1 VNTLIS
7 NFVMAVND
15 ETGIRLEAF
24 LKIVQVRNLG
34 PRELEQLSRNTEGIK
49 PKRVS
54 FWSDLING
62 RKSFGEKLAR
72 EVEQMLGLS
81 RGELDRLIGT
91 PTRDFGLLNGFEGQ
105 LVTLFR
111 LLSVEEQ
118 DALLMEM
125 NNRHIE
131 EMPTGMATAAN
142 PYPRRSSKPPPRK

>member
-1 VNTLIS
+1 MST
-7 NFVMAVND
+7 ND
-15 ETGIRLEAF
+15 ETGVRLEAF
-24 LKIVQVRNLG
+24 LKIVKARNLG
-34 PRELEQLSRNTEGIK
+34 PRDLEQLSAATAGIK

-54 FWSDLING
+54 FWSDLMNG

-81 RGELDRLIGT
+81 RGELDKLVGT

-118 DALLMEM
+118 DALLLEM
-125 NNRHIE
+125 NRRHIA
-131 EMPTGMATAAN
+131 EMPSGVATTAN
-142 PYPRRSSKPPPRK
+142 PYPRRPAAPPLHAGKNKT

>member
-1 VNTLIS
+1 
-7 NFVMAVND
+7 MAIND

-24 LKIVQVRNLG
+24 LKIVKARNLG
-34 PRELEQLSRNTEGIK
+34 PRELEQLSKDTSGIK

-111 LLSVEEQ
+111 LLSIEEQ
-118 DALLMEM
+118 DALLVEM
-125 NNRHIE
+125 NNRHIA
-131 EMPTGMATAAN
+131 EMPSGMATSAN
-142 PYPRRSSKPPPRK
+142 PYPRRKPAPPTPQK